1 MPKPYNFIFFQS
13 DNHNR
18 DLLGCYG
25 DPLVK
30 TPNLDRIAQNGVR
43 FANAY
48 AASAL
53 CCPARAS
60 IATGRFPHQTR
71 FWDNAIV
78 YDGSVP
84 SWMHRIRESGC
95 EVVSIGKLHYRSS
108 EDDNGFSK
116 EILPMH
122 IVNQKGGIA
131 PLLRSIGEEQYHH
144 GQWELYQ
151 ERSGI
156 GTSYY
161 QDFDIKIT
169 DEALKWLRSK
179 KESESNK
186 PWLLHVSY
194 PSSHPP
200 FSVPKS
206 LYEMYP
212 HEAIT
217 LPPLFSEKDCPQHP
231 SLTHLRETMGWG
243 KLEADSLKRI
253 IAGYYGLITHLDQQ
267 IGLVLEELH
276 NLGLEENTRLIYTTD
291 HGEMRGSHGLL
302 GKCNLYEGSIAVPL
316 IFSGPGIPKGKV
328 VDQIV
333 SHTDLFPTLVKGMG
347 ASVKEVDL
355 DLPGTSLWPSIQG
368 VLRDRIGFAEYHA
381 AGSKNASFMLRENH
395 MKLIHHVGM
404 PPQLFDLNNDPYETQ
419 DLSEDP
425 EKSKTLNE
433 MTEKLNSICN
443 PEKTDKL
450 AKADQKK
457 KMDFW
462 GGKEK
467 VMAEGSL
474 VITPPPGIEAEIVN
488 SNN

>member
-43 FANAY
+43 FTNAY

-169 DEALKWLRSK
+169 DEALK
-179 KESESNK
+179 
-186 PWLLHVSY
+186 
-194 PSSHPP
+194 
-200 FSVPKS
+200 
-206 LYEMYP
+206 
-212 HEAIT
+212 
-217 LPPLFSEKDCPQHP
+217 
-231 SLTHLRETMGWG
+231 
-243 KLEADSLKRI
+243 
-253 IAGYYGLITHLDQQ
+253 
-267 IGLVLEELH
+267 
-276 NLGLEENTRLIYTTD
+276 
-291 HGEMRGSHGLL
+291 
-302 GKCNLYEGSIAVPL
+302 
-316 IFSGPGIPKGKV
+316 
-328 VDQIV
+328 
-333 SHTDLFPTLVKGMG
+333 
-347 ASVKEVDL
+347 
-355 DLPGTSLWPSIQG
+355 
-368 VLRDRIGFAEYHA
+368 
-381 AGSKNASFMLRENH
+381 
-395 MKLIHHVGM
+395 
-404 PPQLFDLNNDPYETQ
+404 
-419 DLSEDP
+419 
-425 EKSKTLNE
+425 
-433 MTEKLNSICN
+433 
-443 PEKTDKL
+443 
-450 AKADQKK
+450 
-457 KMDFW
+457 
-462 GGKEK
+462 
-467 VMAEGSL
+467 
-474 VITPPPGIEAEIVN
+474 
-488 SNN
+488 